1 MGNKNST
8 SSGGGGSSNSNS
20 NAGAG
25 DRSNNATKKA
35 TKAVKKKVKFQ
46 QTKHPTEGIVD
57 SYTFKDGK
65 KNQMYGGQVSK
76 ATNEYL
82 ESIKEAKKGSQN
94 PDGSY
99 NYMLT
104 SKGWKMKYGSYNA
117 GGPQEGSAMGSGGA
131 GVMSQ
136 IPISEKMFE
145 QQRKIQTGLLAGLS
159 VFAPIGVGQ
168 VMRAGAANAFNS
180 TYGDYR
186 KSFQANKAMG
196 SVNYSSP
203 TTNTTE
209 TANLA
214 MGDTTDVA
222 SNNKKKSKTTKST
235 TKFFAGTGTEEST
248 KKRAFY
254 V

>member
-8 SSGGGGSSNSNS
+8 SSNSGGGRGSGRKETNRRKKDS
-20 NAGAG
+20 
-25 DRSNNATKKA
+25 ATNQTQGA
-35 TKAVKKKVKFQ
+35 TKAIKKAVSFT

-76 ATNEYL
+76 ATNDYL
-82 ESIKEAKKGSQN
+82 VSIGEAKKTG
-94 PDGSY
+94 GGG
-99 NYMLT
+99 YMLT

-117 GGPQEGSAMGSGGA
+117 GGTQEGSAMGSGGA

-145 QQRKIQTGLLAGLS
+145 SQKKTQAIMLGGLS
-159 VFAPIGVGQ
+159 FMAGPVVGTA
-168 VMRAGAANAFNS
+168 MRMGAANAFNS
-180 TYGDYR
+180 TYKDYR

-196 SVNYSSP
+196 SVDYSSP
-203 TTNTTE
+203 TVNTTE

-214 MGDTTDVA
+214 MGDTNEVA
-222 SNNKKKSKTTKST
+222 SNKKKKSKTTKST
-235 TKFFAGTGTEEST
+235 TKFFTGTGTEEST

>member
-1 MGNKNST
+1 MGNQNST
-8 SSGGGGSSNSNS
+8 SSNSGGGRGSGRKETNRRKKDSATNQTQ
-20 NAGAG
+20 GA
-25 DRSNNATKKA
+25 TE
-35 TKAVKKKVKFQ
+35 AVKKAVSFS

-76 ATNEYL
+76 ATNDYL
-82 ESIKEAKKGSQN
+82 VSIGEAKKTG
-94 PDGSY
+94 GGG
-99 NYMLT
+99 YMLT
-104 SKGWKMKYGSYNA
+104 SKGWKIKYGSYKA

-136 IPISEKMFE
+136 VPISEKMFE
-145 QQRKIQTGLLAGLS
+145 QQRKIQTAMLAGLS
-159 VFAPIGVGQ
+159 IFAPMGVGQ
-168 VMRAGAANAFNS
+168 VMRAGAADAFNS

-186 KSFQANKAMG
+186 KSFEANKAMG
-196 SVNYSSP
+196 SVDYSSP
-203 TTNTTE
+203 NTNSTE

-214 MGDTTDVA
+214 FGDTTDVA
-222 SNNKKKSKTTKST
+222 SNKKNKSKTTKST
-235 TKFFAGTGTEEST
+235 NKFFAGTGTEEST

>member
-1 MGNKNST
+1 MGDKNST
-8 SSGGGGSSNSNS
+8 SSNS

-35 TKAVKKKVKFQ
+35 TKAVKKAVSFS

-65 KNQMYGGQVSK
+65 KNKMYGGQVSK
-76 ATNEYL
+76 ATNDYL
-82 ESIKEAKKGSQN
+82 VSIGEAKKTG
-94 PDGSY
+94 GGG
-99 NYMLT
+99 YMLT
-104 SKGWKMKYGSYNA
+104 SKGWKMKYGSYKA

-136 IPISEKMFE
+136 VPISEKMFE
-145 QQRKIQTGLLAGLS
+145 SQKKTQAIMLGGLS
-159 VFAPIGVGQ
+159 FMAGPVVGT
-168 VMRAGAANAFNS
+168 VMRMGAANALNS

-196 SVNYSSP
+196 SVDYSSP
-203 TTNTTE
+203 NTNSTE

-214 MGDTTDVA
+214 FGDTTDVA
-222 SNNKKKSKTTKST
+222 SNKKNKSKTTKST
-235 TKFFAGTGTEEST
+235 NKFFAGTGTEEST